1 MTGEPGISCRSCG
14 HDNPANSR
22 FCGRCGES
30 LAAETTCV
38 SCGADVPAGS
48 KFCNQCG
55 TPVGPQHDEPERAQT
70 TLAVP
75 EHMAGKIDAGRA
87 SLEGERK
94 QITVLFADVEGS
106 MDLAEKLD
114 PESWRELMNRFFQV
128 LADAVHH
135 ADGTVDK
142 FTGDGIMALF
152 GAPIAREDHAQCAC
166 RAALEMIDGVSALAA
181 EVSAEGIDLAV
192 RIGINSGEVVVGS
205 IGDEGEMEYTAIGHT
220 VGLAQ
225 RMESLAAAGSAY
237 LAASTASLAEGF
249 FELSSL
255 GKRAVKGASAP
266 LKVFRLEG
274 TGSAHGHLDVSRS
287 RGLSSF
293 VGRDHE
299 LAELQAAFARSLA
312 GVGEVIGVVA
322 PAGVGKSRL
331 VQEFADQCR
340 DRDIRVYEAQC
351 EAHTREIPLVPVL
364 QMLRARFGITAADSD
379 AEAQDKILSELLALE
394 ADLGTAEDLELVYD
408 FLGIRAPG
416 APEIPMNGD
425 ARNRR
430 LRDLVRR
437 LVQATNREPSV
448 VLIEDLQWV
457 DPASAVFLETLVD
470 AVPGSGG
477 LVVATFRPEFR
488 AGWMSGSHYRQLP
501 LTTLPQDALEALLAE
516 LLGPDP
522 SLDGLSEL
530 IAERTGGNPLYVEE
544 IVRELDESGTL
555 DGERGSYRMA
565 REIDELPVPPTVQ
578 AILAA
583 RIDRLTPEA
592 KVTLQTAAAIGTE
605 TSRVLLSEVVD
616 LDDEALDGA
625 IRTLIETEFLHETS
639 LYPEQILAFR
649 HPLTQEIAYGSQL
662 AQARA
667 RAHTAIAMGMQATD
681 PERADENASMIAQHF
696 ERAGDAMKAAEWH
709 VRAIVWTGL
718 RDPMSSIR
726 HAEQI
731 VELDAGLPNDAE
743 GDGMRL
749 TARLYVTTMGWRVGA
764 DPAVIRTAFDEGVA
778 IARRTGDDMML
789 ALLHGSFAAC
799 PVTCEGHFDE
809 GLEIALEGVRLSD
822 AIGDP
827 GLRAMMRTFPSYC
840 FWMQGRLRD
849 ALASCDEILEL
860 TADDPP
866 IPFAELIGNPRAWAM
881 MARASIITAQGATAE
896 ARELIDQSIVLA
908 SETAEET
915 LGWAHMFAG
924 TMHLSGAEM
933 PVDELVHHAHSA
945 FEIAERLGDAFSRSW
960 ARAWLGYALYVSGDA
975 EQAVAE
981 STRPLAEIEERGA
994 GREARSFIHRTLGL
1008 ALVAARQTDR
1018 GIDIGR
1024 QAILIAQDV
1033 GSDLSELWSR
1043 EAVALSLLDRGTPED
1058 IDEAVEHLQA
1068 ALTLAERF
1076 GHVLYVGRI
1085 NGHLE
1090 RIPTTA

>member
-1 MTGEPGISCRSCG
+1 MHDAPGIVCRQCG
-14 HDNPANSR
+14 HENPENSR
-22 FCGRCGES
+22 FCGHCGEE
-30 LAAETTCV
+30 LAVESTCTG
-38 SCGADVPAGS
+38 CGQQVPPKS
-48 KFCNQCG
+48 RFCNQCG
-55 TPVGPQHDEPERAQT
+55 TPVGAPPQAPLTIPEDVAW
-70 TLAVP
+70 
-75 EHMAGKIDAGRA
+75 KIDASRE

-94 QITVLFADVEGS
+94 QITVLFADVQGS

-114 PESWRELMNRFFQV
+114 SESWRELMNRFFQV

-181 EVSAEGIDLAV
+181 EVSAEGIELVV

-225 RMESLAAAGSAY
+225 RMESLAEADTAY
-237 LAASTASLAEGF
+237 LAASTAALAEGY
-249 FELSSL
+249 FELSAL
-255 GKRAVKGASAP
+255 GEREVKGASAP
-266 LKVFRLEG
+266 LKIFRLEG
-274 TGSAHGHLDVSRS
+274 AGSAHGHLDVSRS

-293 VGRDHE
+293 VGRADE
-299 LAELQAAFARSLA
+299 VAELQAAFARSLA

-331 VQEFADQCR
+331 CQEFADQCR
-340 DRDIRVYEAQC
+340 DSGIRVYEAQC

-364 QMLRARFGITAADSD
+364 QMLRSRFGIAAADSD
-379 AEAQDKILSELLALE
+379 SEAQDKILSELLALGT
-394 ADLGTAEDLELVYD
+394 DLGTAEDLELVYD
-408 FLGIRAPG
+408 FLGVRASD
-416 APEIPMNGD
+416 APEIPMKGD

-457 DPASAVFLETLVD
+457 DPASAVFLETLVE

-477 LVVATFRPEFR
+477 LVVATFRPEYR
-488 AGWMSGSHYRQLP
+488 AGWMSGSSYRQIP
-501 LTTLPQDALEALLAE
+501 LTALPQDALDALLGE
-516 LLGPDP
+516 LLGPDR

-530 IAERTGGNPLYVEE
+530 ISERTGGNPLYVEE

-555 DGERGSYRMA
+555 DGERGAYRMA

-578 AILAA
+578 AIIAA

-605 TSRVLLSEVVD
+605 TSRELLSEVVD
-616 LDDEALDGA
+616 LDDESLDRA
-625 IRTLIETEFLHETS
+625 IRALIETEFLHETA

-662 AQARA
+662 AQART
-667 RAHTAIAMGMQATD
+667 RAHTAIAMGLEATD
-681 PERADENASMIAQHF
+681 PERADENAGLIAQHF

-709 VRAIVWTGL
+709 LRAIVWTGL

-726 HAEQI
+726 HAEQV
-731 VELDAGLPNDAE
+731 VELDAGIPNDAE
-743 GDGMRL
+743 GDGARL
-749 TARLYVTTMGWRVGA
+749 TARLYVATMGWRVGA
-764 DPAVIRTAFDEGVA
+764 DPAVIRRAYDEGVA
-778 IARRTGDDMML
+778 IARRMGDDTML
-789 ALLHGSFAAC
+789 ALLHASFAAC
-799 PVTCEGHFDE
+799 PVTCEGRFDE
-809 GLEIALEGVRLSD
+809 GLEIALEAVRLCD
-822 AIGDP
+822 IIGDP
-827 GLRAMMRTFPSYC
+827 GLRAMTRTFPSYC
-840 FWMQGRLRD
+840 FWMKGQLQD
-849 ALASCDEILEL
+849 ALSLCDEMLEL

-866 IPFAELIGNPRAWAM
+866 IPFAELVGNPRAWAL
-881 MARASIITAQGATAE
+881 MARGSIIAAQGYTGE
-896 ARELIDQSIVLA
+896 ARELIEQSIALA

-915 LGWAHMFAG
+915 LGWAHMFAA

-945 FEIAERLGDAFSRSW
+945 FEIAERIGDAFSGNW
-960 ARAWLGYALYVSGDA
+960 ARVWLGYASFVSGDA

-981 STRPLAEIEERGA
+981 FTRALAEIEERGA
-994 GREARSFIHRTLGL
+994 GRESRSFIHRTLGL
-1008 ALVAARQTDR
+1008 ALVAAGQTDL
-1018 GIDIGR
+1018 GIETGR
-1024 QAILIAQDV
+1024 QAVPIAQDV
-1033 GSDLSELWSR
+1033 GSDLSELWAR
-1043 EAVALSLLDRGTPED
+1043 EAVAVSLLERGTPED
-1058 IDEAVEHLQA
+1058 IVEAVEHLHA
-1068 ALTLAERF
+1068 ALALAERF
-1076 GHVLYVGRI
+1076 GHVLYVDRV
-1085 NGHLE
+1085 NAHLA

>member
-1 MTGEPGISCRSCG
+1 MAETVCSG
-14 HDNPANSR
+14 
-22 FCGRCGES
+22 CGEQ
-30 LAAETTCV
+30 
-38 SCGADVPAGS
+38 VPPGS
-48 KFCNQCG
+48 KFCNHCG
-55 TPVGPQHDEPERAQT
+55 TPVGAPPQAPLTIPDH
-70 TLAVP
+70 LAS
-75 EHMAGKIDAGRA
+75 KIDAGREA
-87 SLEGERK
+87 LEGERK
-94 QITVLFADVEGS
+94 QITVLFADVQGS

-166 RAALEMIDGVSALAA
+166 RAALEMIDGVAALAA

-192 RIGINSGEVVVGS
+192 RVGMNSGEVVVGS
-205 IGDEGEMEYTAIGHT
+205 IGDEGEMKYTAIGHT

-225 RMESLAAAGSAY
+225 RMESLAEAGSAY
-237 LAASTASLAEGF
+237 LAASTAALAEGY
-249 FELSSL
+249 FELSAL
-255 GKRAVKGASAP
+255 GEREVKGAKDP
-266 LKVFRLEG
+266 VNVYRLEG
-274 TGSAHGHLDVSRS
+274 AGSAHGHLDVSRS

-293 VGRDHE
+293 VGRADE
-299 LAELQAAFARSLA
+299 VAELQAAFARSLA
-312 GVGEVIGVVA
+312 GVGEVVGVVA

-331 VQEFADQCR
+331 CQEFADQCR
-340 DRDIRVYEAQC
+340 DRGIRVYEAQC

-364 QMLRARFGITAADSD
+364 QMLRSRFGIAPADSD
-379 AEAQDKILSELLALE
+379 SEAQGKILTELLALGT
-394 ADLGTAEDLELVYD
+394 DLGTAEDLELVYD
-408 FLGIRAPG
+408 FLGVRAPD
-416 APEIPMNGD
+416 APEIPMKGD

-457 DPASAVFLETLVD
+457 DPASAVFLETLVE

-477 LVVATFRPEFR
+477 LVVATFRPEYR
-488 AGWMSGSHYRQLP
+488 AGWMSGSHYRQIP
-501 LTTLPQDALEALLAE
+501 LAALPQDALEALLGE
-516 LLGPDP
+516 LLGPDR

-555 DGERGSYRMA
+555 DGERGAYRMA

-578 AILAA
+578 AIIAA

-605 TSRVLLSEVVD
+605 TSRELLAEVVD
-616 LDDEALDGA
+616 LDEEALDRA
-625 IRTLIETEFLHETS
+625 IRTLIETEFLHETA

-667 RAHTAIAMGMQATD
+667 RAHTAIAQGLEATD
-681 PERADENASMIAQHF
+681 PERADENAGLIAQHF

-709 VRAIVWTGL
+709 LRAIAWTGL
-718 RDPMSSIR
+718 RDPMASIR
-726 HAEQI
+726 HAEQV
-731 VELDAGLPNDAE
+731 VELDAGIPDNAE
-743 GDGMRL
+743 GDGVRL

-764 DPAVIRTAFDEGVA
+764 DPAVIRRTYEDGVA
-778 IARRTGDDMML
+778 IARRMGDDMML
-789 ALLHGSFAAC
+789 ALLHASFAAC
-799 PVTCEGHFDE
+799 PVTCEGRLDE
-809 GLEIALEGVRLSD
+809 GLEIALEAARLCDS
-822 AIGDP
+822 IGDP
-827 GLRAMMRTFPSYC
+827 GLRAMTRTFPSYC
-840 FWMQGRLRD
+840 FWMKGQLQD
-849 ALASCDEILEL
+849 ALAMCDEILEL

-866 IPFAELIGNPRAWAM
+866 IPFAELIGSPRAWAM

-896 ARELIDQSIVLA
+896 ARVLMDESIALA
-908 SETAEET
+908 GETAEET
-915 LGWAHMFAG
+915 LGWAHMFAS

-933 PVDELVHHAHSA
+933 PIDELVQHAHSA

-960 ARAWLGYALYVSGDA
+960 ARVWLGYASYASGDA

-981 STRPLAEIEERGA
+981 FTRALAEVEERGA
-994 GREARSFIHRTLGL
+994 GRESRPFVLRTLGL
-1008 ALVAARQTDR
+1008 ALVAAGQIDR
-1018 GIDIGR
+1018 GIETGR
-1024 QAILIAQDV
+1024 QAIPIAQDV
-1033 GSDLSELWSR
+1033 GSGLSELWAR
-1043 EAVALSLLDRGTPED
+1043 EAVAVSLLDRGTPED
-1058 IDEAVEHLQA
+1058 VKEAGEHLKA
-1068 ALTLAERF
+1068 ALALAERF
-1076 GHVLYVGRI
+1076 GHLLYVKRV
-1085 NGHLE
+1085 NAHLE
-1090 RIPTTA
+1090 RIPTSA